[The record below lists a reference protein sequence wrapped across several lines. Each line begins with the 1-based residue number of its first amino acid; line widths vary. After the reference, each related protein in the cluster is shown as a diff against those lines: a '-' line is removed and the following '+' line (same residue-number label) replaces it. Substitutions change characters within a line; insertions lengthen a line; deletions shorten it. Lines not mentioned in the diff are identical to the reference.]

1 MTVKSRDRLAL
12 GALLPAAIGV
22 MVVAAGWWV
31 AIVSLVAADR
41 RYIGGSLGN
50 SGLGLTLG
58 YNSFGRLTGDETGS
72 VGGGRGGYGG
82 GLRAVDGQSMG
93 GSSRRRRSRRGWR
106 RTTPLRRSAAPPS
119 TTSPPEPPPLSP
131 ITASAMIGPV
141 PWSGASR

>member
-72 VGGGRGGYGG
+72 VGGGANGGTWGATGLTRLVDGEIGG
-82 GLRAVDGQSMG
+82 QIAWLVPAASAAGAAATAGGFGQSMG
-93 GSSRRRRSRRGWR
+93 SRW
-106 RTTPLRRSAAPPS
+106 AAA
-119 TTSPPEPPPLSP
+119 L
-131 ITASAMIGPV
+131 
-141 PWSGASR
+141 GAGDRVVGGGELHR

>member
-72 VGGGRGGYGG
+72 VGGGANGGTWGATGLTRLVDGEIGGQIAWLVPAASAAGAAATAG
-82 GLRAVDGQSMG
+82 GLGQSMG
-93 GSSRRRRSRRGWR
+93 SRW
-106 RTTPLRRSAAPPS
+106 AAA
-119 TTSPPEPPPLSP
+119 L
-131 ITASAMIGPV
+131 
-141 PWSGASR
+141 GAGDRVVGGGELHR